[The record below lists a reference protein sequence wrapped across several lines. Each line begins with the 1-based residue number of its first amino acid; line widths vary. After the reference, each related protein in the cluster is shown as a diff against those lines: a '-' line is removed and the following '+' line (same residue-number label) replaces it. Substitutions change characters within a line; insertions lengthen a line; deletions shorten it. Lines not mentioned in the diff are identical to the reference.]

1 MDDVLRQFQGVIAT
15 MGRRRWLGVA
25 VAWVVALLGA
35 AAVLVIR
42 DRYEASAR
50 VFVDTQTVLKP
61 LMTGLAFQPD
71 VDQQVSMLAKTLIS
85 RPNMERLISSPRIG
99 LQGLSDADREK
110 VIDRYTKD
118 IKVTSSGNANLF
130 SITYK
135 DINIQRAQRVVEEL
149 VSLFVTSGIVDKQR
163 DSEQARQF
171 LDDQIKVYEAKLTE
185 AENRVKD
192 FKLRNF
198 GLTGTS
204 DKDYFAR
211 MSSTTEELNRLRV
224 ELQAAEQSR
233 DALRRELAGEDPTI
247 PVEALGPNMGIPST
261 ETETRLDT
269 QKRLLDD
276 LTRRYTDEH
285 PDVVAVK
292 RTIQQ
297 LEQQRKTEADAKLR
311 ASGGKLRP
319 APTSPVFQRIRM
331 ALAESEAKVASL
343 RGQVSALQSQLS
355 ESRSLASRMPA
366 VEAELAQ
373 LNRDY
378 DVVRKNYEQLVT
390 RRESASLGEKI
401 DQTTKVAEFRVVE
414 PPRVSPKPA
423 QPSRIVVALLTVV
436 AAIAAGAGSTLLLNQ
451 LMGTVNDTRQLKEL
465 SGRPVLGSVSMVIGP
480 AMREVVDRSNRLF
493 TINVAA
499 FFLVNI
505 VWLVVV
511 GRQLLP

>member
-1 MDDVLRQFQGVIAT
+1 MQQ
-15 MGRRRWLGVA
+15 RRWLGVA

-35 AAVLVIR
+35 AAVVVMR

-71 VDQQVSMLAKTLIS
+71 IDQQVSMLAKTLIS
-85 RPNMERLISSPRIG
+85 RPNVERLILSPRVG
-99 LQGLSDADREK
+99 LQGLSDRDREK
-110 VIDRYTKD
+110 VIDRYTKE
-118 IKVTSSGNANLF
+118 IKVVASGNANLF
-130 SITYK
+130 AITYR
-135 DINIQRAQRVVEEL
+135 DINPQRAQHVVEEL

-185 AENRVKD
+185 SENRVKD

-198 GLTGTS
+198 GLTGTA
-204 DKDYFAR
+204 DKDFFAR
-211 MSSTTEELNRLRV
+211 MSNTTEELNRLRV

-233 DALRRELAGEDPTI
+233 DALRRELANEDPTI
-247 PVEALGPNMGIPST
+247 PVEAMGPGMGVQPT
-261 ETETRLDT
+261 ETETRLDA
-269 QKRLLDD
+269 QRRVLDD
-276 LTRRYTDEH
+276 LMRRYTDEH

-292 RTIQQ
+292 RNIAQ
-297 LEQQRKTEADAKLR
+297 LEQQRKAEADAKSR

-319 APTSPVFQRIRM
+319 APTSPVFQRIRV
-331 ALAESEAKVASL
+331 ALAEAEAKVASL
-343 RGQVSALQSQLS
+343 RGQVAAQQSQLA
-355 ESRSLASRMPA
+355 ESRSMASRMPQ

-423 QPSRIVVALLTVV
+423 QPSRMVV
-436 AAIAAGAGSTLLLNQ
+436 
-451 LMGTVNDTRQLKEL
+451 
-465 SGRPVLGSVSMVIGP
+465 
-480 AMREVVDRSNRLF
+480 
-493 TINVAA
+493 
-499 FFLVNI
+499 
-505 VWLVVV
+505 
-511 GRQLLP
+511 

>member
-1 MDDVLRQFQGVIAT
+1 MQQ
-15 MGRRRWLGVA
+15 RRWLGVA

-35 AAVLVIR
+35 AAVVVMR

-71 VDQQVSMLAKTLIS
+71 IDQQVNMLAKTLIS
-85 RPNMERLISSPRIG
+85 RPNVERLISSPRVG
-99 LQGLSDADREK
+99 LQGLSDRDREK
-110 VIDRYTKD
+110 VIDRYTKE
-118 IKVTSSGNANLF
+118 IKVLASGNANLF
-130 SITYK
+130 AITYR
-135 DINIQRAQRVVEEL
+135 DINPQRAQHVVEEL

-185 AENRVKD
+185 SENRVKD

-198 GLTGTS
+198 GLTGTA
-204 DKDYFAR
+204 DKDFFAR
-211 MSSTTEELNRLRV
+211 MSNTTDELSRLRV

-233 DALRRELAGEDPTI
+233 DALRRELANEDPTI
-247 PVEALGPNMGIPST
+247 PVEAMGPGMGIQPS
-261 ETETRLDT
+261 ETETRLDG

-276 LTRRYTDEH
+276 LMRRYTDEH

-292 RTIQQ
+292 RNIAQ
-297 LEQQRKTEADAKLR
+297 LEQQRKAEAEAKLR

-319 APTSPVFQRIRM
+319 APTSPVFQRIRV
-331 ALAESEAKVASL
+331 ALAEAEAKVASL
-343 RGQVSALQSQLS
+343 RGQVSAQQSHLA
-355 ESRSLASRMPA
+355 ESRSMASRMPE

-378 DVVRKNYEQLVT
+378 EVVRKNYEQLVT

-423 QPSRIVVALLTVV
+423 QPSRIVVALLAIV
-436 AAIAAGAGSTLLLNQ
+436 AAIGAGAGSTLLLSQ
-451 LMGTVNDTRQLKEL
+451 LMGTVNDTRQLKEI

-480 AMREVVDRSNRLF
+480 AMREVVDRGNRLF
-493 TINVAA
+493 MINVAV

-505 VWLVVV
+505 AWLVVV
-511 GRQLLP
+511 ARQLLP

>member
-1 MDDVLRQFQGVIAT
+1 MQQ
-15 MGRRRWLGVA
+15 RRWLGVA

-35 AAVLVIR
+35 AAVVVMR

-71 VDQQVSMLAKTLIS
+71 IDQQVNMLAKTLIS
-85 RPNMERLISSPRIG
+85 RPNVERLISSPRVG
-99 LQGLSDADREK
+99 LQGLSDRDREK
-110 VIDRYTKD
+110 VIDRYTKE
-118 IKVTSSGNANLF
+118 IKVLASGNANLF
-130 SITYK
+130 AITYR
-135 DINIQRAQRVVEEL
+135 DINPQRAQHVVEEL

-185 AENRVKD
+185 SENRVKD

-198 GLTGTS
+198 GLTGTA
-204 DKDYFAR
+204 DKDFFAR
-211 MSSTTEELNRLRV
+211 MSNTTDELSRLRV

-233 DALRRELAGEDPTI
+233 DALRRELANEDPTI
-247 PVEALGPNMGIPST
+247 PVEAMGPGMGVQPS
-261 ETETRLDT
+261 ETETRLDG

-276 LTRRYTDEH
+276 LMRRYTDEH

-292 RTIQQ
+292 RNIAQ
-297 LEQQRKTEADAKLR
+297 LEQQRKAEAEAKLR

-319 APTSPVFQRIRM
+319 APTSPVFQRIRV
-331 ALAESEAKVASL
+331 ALAEAEAKVASL
-343 RGQVSALQSQLS
+343 RGQVSAQQSHLA
-355 ESRSLASRMPA
+355 ESRSMASRMPE

-378 DVVRKNYEQLVT
+378 EVVRKNYEQLVT

-423 QPSRIVVALLTVV
+423 QPSRIVVALLAIV
-436 AAIAAGAGSTLLLNQ
+436 AAIGAGAGSTLLLSQ
-451 LMGTVNDTRQLKEL
+451 LMGTVNDTRQLKEI

-480 AMREVVDRSNRLF
+480 AMREVVDRGNRLF
-493 TINVAA
+493 MINVAV

-505 VWLVVV
+505 AWLVVV
-511 GRQLLP
+511 ARQLLP

>member
-1 MDDVLRQFQGVIAT
+1 MQQ
-15 MGRRRWLGVA
+15 RRWLGVA
-25 VAWVVALLGA
+25 VAWVVAILGA
-35 AAVLVIR
+35 GAVVVMR
-42 DRYEASAR
+42 DRYEASAK

-71 VDQQVSMLAKTLIS
+71 IDQQVNMLAKTLIS
-85 RPNMERLISSPRIG
+85 RPNVERLITSPRIG
-99 LQGLSDADREK
+99 LQNLSDRDREK

-118 IKVTSSGNANLF
+118 IKVVAAGNANLF
-130 SITYK
+130 AITYK
-135 DINIQRAQRVVEEL
+135 DINPQRAQHVVEEL

-192 FKLRNF
+192 FKIKNF

-204 DKDYFAR
+204 DKDFFAR
-211 MSSTTEELNRLRV
+211 MSNATEELNRLRV

-233 DALRRELAGEDPTI
+233 DALRKELAGEDPTI
-247 PVEALGPNMGIPST
+247 PVEAMGPNVVVQTT
-261 ETETRLDT
+261 ETETRLDA

-276 LTRRYTDEH
+276 LQRRYTDEH

-292 RTIQQ
+292 RTIAQ
-297 LEQQRKTEADAKLR
+297 LEQQRKAEADAKTR
-311 ASGGKLRP
+311 AGGKLRP
-319 APTSPVFQRIRM
+319 APTSPVFQRIRI
-331 ALAESEAKVASL
+331 ALAEAEAKVASL
-343 RGQVSALQSQLS
+343 RGQIAAQQSQLAD
-355 ESRSLASRMPA
+355 SRAMATRMPE

-378 DVVRKNYEQLVT
+378 EVVRKNYEQLVT

-423 QPSRIVVALLTVV
+423 QPSRLVVALVSM
-436 AAIAAGAGSTLLLNQ
+436 IAALVAGVGSTFGISQ
-451 LMGTVNDTRQLKEL
+451 LMGTVNDTRQLKEI

-480 AMREVVDRSNRLF
+480 ALRESVDRGNRIF
-493 TINVAA
+493 MINVAA
-499 FFLVNI
+499 FFLMNI
-505 VWLVVV
+505 AWVVV
-511 GRQLLP
+511 VSQHVLP

>member
-1 MDDVLRQFQGVIAT
+1 MQQ
-15 MGRRRWLGVA
+15 RRWLGVA

-35 AAVLVIR
+35 AAVVVMR

-71 VDQQVSMLAKTLIS
+71 IDQQVNMLAKTLIS
-85 RPNMERLISSPRIG
+85 RPNVERLISSPRVG
-99 LQGLSDADREK
+99 LQGLSDRDREK
-110 VIDRYTKD
+110 VIDRYTKE
-118 IKVTSSGNANLF
+118 IKVLASGNANLF
-130 SITYK
+130 AITYR
-135 DINIQRAQRVVEEL
+135 DINPQRAQHVVEEL

-185 AENRVKD
+185 SENRVKD

-198 GLTGTS
+198 GLTGTA
-204 DKDYFAR
+204 DKDFFAR
-211 MSSTTEELNRLRV
+211 MSNTTDELSRLRV

-233 DALRRELAGEDPTI
+233 DALRRELANEDPTI
-247 PVEALGPNMGIPST
+247 PVEAMGPGMGVQSS
-261 ETETRLDT
+261 ETETRLDG
-269 QKRLLDD
+269 QRRMLDD
-276 LTRRYTDEH
+276 LMRRYTDEH

-292 RTIQQ
+292 RNIAQ
-297 LEQQRKTEADAKLR
+297 LEQQRKAEAEAKLR
-311 ASGGKLRP
+311 ASGGKMRP
-319 APTSPVFQRIRM
+319 APTSPVFQRIRV
-331 ALAESEAKVASL
+331 ALAEAEAKVASL
-343 RGQVSALQSQLS
+343 RGQVSAQQSHLA
-355 ESRSLASRMPA
+355 ESRSMASRMPE

-378 DVVRKNYEQLVT
+378 EVVRKNYEQLVT

-423 QPSRIVVALLTVV
+423 QPSRIVVALLAIV
-436 AAIAAGAGSTLLLNQ
+436 AAIGAGAGSTFLLSQ
-451 LMGTVNDTRQLKEL
+451 LMGTVNDTRQLKEI

-480 AMREVVDRSNRLF
+480 AMREVVDRGNRLF
-493 TINVAA
+493 MINVAV

-505 VWLVVV
+505 AWLVVV
-511 GRQLLP
+511 ARQLLP